1 MLRNPVEINQ
11 STECKAMWKLLIVN
25 FAFYSQVAAFL
36 PTHARQRNPSHLCGL
51 VVDSTWTRR
60 VFLGSVILVASPANA
75 LVKGNAPPPK
85 ALSSVT
91 DKPKCT
97 NVEEC
102 QAAAATREQAER
114 ELTAASGVSYKVAPG
129 GVKYVEIKD
138 GNGSTVRDGDEVE
151 LFYKVLKLGKRSYDG
166 ISGEGTV
173 VFSRGYGLEDD
184 ENKPGVKSFITVV
197 GGYNNIRALNSA
209 LIGMKENG
217 IRRIAV
223 FPQDGWRKPG
233 RECDGGPGGSGKGGD
248 LKTDYVL
255 VPTAT
260 MVASEACFDSSK
272 QPFPTSYAE
281 QRRMAQRF
289 DQSLIMEVEVFRI
302 RNSKENQDLLDAP
315 GL

>member
-1 MLRNPVEINQ
+1 
-11 STECKAMWKLLIVN
+11 MWKRLIYIV
-25 FAFYSQVAAFL
+25 AFSSSASRVTGFVSI
-36 PTHARQRNPSHLCGL
+36 HSSQRNPSSLSAKEFDDGTTA
-51 VVDSTWTRR
+51 VWTRR
-60 VFLGSVILVASPANA
+60 DLLGIASAMLVAAPANA

-85 ALSSVT
+85 AST
-91 DKPKCT
+91 IADKPKCT

-102 QAAAATREQAER
+102 QAAAEKREQAER
-114 ELTAASGVSYKVAPG
+114 EMTEASGVSYKVAPG
-129 GVKYVEIKD
+129 GVKYVDIKD
-138 GNGSTVRDGDEVE
+138 GAGNVVADGDEVE

-184 ENKPGVKSFITVV
+184 ESQPGVKSFITVV
-197 GGYNNIRALNSA
+197 GGYNNIRALNNA
-209 LIGMKENG
+209 LIGMKESG
-217 IRRIAV
+217 VRRIAV

-233 RECDGGPGGSGKGGD
+233 RECDGGPGGSGKGGE

-260 MVASEACFDSSK
+260 MVAAEACFDNTK

-289 DQSLIMEVEVFRI
+289 DQSLIMEVEVLRI
-302 RNSKENQDLLDAP
+302 RSSK
-315 GL
+315 

>member
-1 MLRNPVEINQ
+1 MWSLFACLAALCLTCREVTCFLSLHPRPKNPTSLFTNINNDEL
-11 STECKAMWKLLIVN
+11 TDAG
-25 FAFYSQVAAFL
+25 Y
-36 PTHARQRNPSHLCGL
+36 
-51 VVDSTWTRR
+51 WTRR
-60 VFLGSVILVASPANA
+60 DLFAAASVMLVATPANA

-85 ALSSVT
+85 ISVT

-102 QAAAATREQAER
+102 QAAAEKREQAER
-114 ELTAASGVSYKVAPG
+114 ELAAASEVSYKITPSG
-129 GVKYVEIKD
+129 IKYIDIKE
-138 GNGSTVRDGDEVE
+138 GNGDLVADGDEVE

-184 ENKPGVKSFITVV
+184 ESKPGVKTFVTIV
-197 GGYNNIRALNSA
+197 GGYNNIRALNNA
-209 LIGMKENG
+209 LIGMRESG
-217 IRRIAV
+217 VRRIAV

-233 RECDGGPGGSGKGGD
+233 RECDGGPGGSGKGGE

-260 MVASEACFDSSK
+260 MVAAEACFDSTK

-289 DQSLIMEVEVFRI
+289 DQSLIMEIEVLRI
-302 RNSKENQDLLDAP
+302 RKTKENVDAMESP